1 MRRSSGGIRAKV
13 RSAAQFAAVLFLLSA
28 LALAAKEF
36 VKPAAT
42 PARTYPAHDEH
53 ANEAVAVGADPYDS
67 AEKSQIFTVKWNE
80 EGFLPIFVVV
90 TNDSDQPISLADM
103 QAQFITSHR
112 DKLAAAT
119 NDDLYRRLAHVS
131 TGRVYPLPFP
141 RTKVKGA
148 VSKKALDEIDGAQF
162 SAKAVEPHSTQSG
175 FMFFDVS
182 GISSPLA
189 GGRFYMTGV
198 RDAKGGELLYF
209 EIYFQK

>member
-67 AEKSQIFTVKWNE
+67 AEKSQIFIVKWNE

>member
-1 MRRSSGGIRAKV
+1 MRRSFGGLRVNV
-13 RSAAQFAAVLFLLSA
+13 RSAAQLAAILFFLSA

-36 VKPAAT
+36 VKPAAK

-53 ANEAVAVGADPYDS
+53 TNESVAVGADPYDS

-90 TNDSDQPISLADM
+90 TNDGDQPISLASM
-103 QAQFITSHR
+103 QAQFITGHR
-112 DKLAAAT
+112 DKLTAAT
-119 NDDLYRRLAHVS
+119 NDDLYRRLSHIS

-148 VSKKALDEIDGAQF
+148 VGKKALDEIDGAQF

-182 GISSPLA
+182 GISSPLL

-209 EIYFQK
+209 EIPFEK

>member
-1 MRRSSGGIRAKV
+1 MRRSSGGIRANV

-36 VKPAAT
+36 VKPAVT

-53 ANEAVAVGADPYDS
+53 TNEAVAVGADPYDS

>member
-1 MRRSSGGIRAKV
+1 MRRSFGGIRVNV
-13 RSAAQFAAVLFLLSA
+13 RSAAQLAAVLFFLTA
-28 LALAAKEF
+28 LALAAREF
-36 VKPAAT
+36 VKPAAK
-42 PARTYPAHDEH
+42 PARTYPAHDDH
-53 ANEAVAVGADPYDS
+53 SNEGVAVGADPYDS

-90 TNDSDQPISLADM
+90 TNDSDHPISLADM

-119 NDDLYRRLAHVS
+119 NDDLYRRLAHIS
-131 TGRVYPLPFP
+131 TGKVYPLPFP

-182 GISSPLA
+182 GISSPLG

-198 RDAKGGELLYF
+198 RDAKGNDLLYF
-209 EIYFQK
+209 ELYFQK